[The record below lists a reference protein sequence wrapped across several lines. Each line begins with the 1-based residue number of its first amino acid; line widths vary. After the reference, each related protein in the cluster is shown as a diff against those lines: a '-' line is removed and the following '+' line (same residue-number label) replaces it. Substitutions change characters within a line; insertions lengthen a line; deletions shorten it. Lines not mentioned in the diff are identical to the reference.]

1 MIAIQPA
8 KQSLIACCTLP
19 RQGPARLLIDL
30 KGRDDDDEYD
40 ETAPP
45 TLAWEGHNG
54 GGKGLRR
61 KRSATVATESVER
74 GTGTRESGNG
84 YLTSH
89 VK

>member
-1 MIAIQPA
+1 M
-8 KQSLIACCTLP
+8 
-19 RQGPARLLIDL
+19 
-30 KGRDDDDEYD
+30 
-40 ETAPP
+40 
-45 TLAWEGHNG
+45 G